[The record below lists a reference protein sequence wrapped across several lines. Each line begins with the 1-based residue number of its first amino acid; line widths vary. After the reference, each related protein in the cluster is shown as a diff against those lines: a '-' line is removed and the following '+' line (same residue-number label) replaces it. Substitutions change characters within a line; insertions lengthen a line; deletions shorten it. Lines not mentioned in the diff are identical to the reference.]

1 MIFCY
6 FLDKNLINMKLS
18 ERLNVLIQA
27 IALSQKSGI
36 LTLDDA
42 VKAKSAIDIISTGT
56 LNQIYV
62 SAINALIEIIVS
74 SQKKGIYSLKD
85 AYMIYLAIN
94 GIEDEL
100 QNEANKINEGMKI
113 KEIDQ
118 TQTHL
123 PNNDSA
129 ETIINVA
136 PKVLK
141 KKS

>member
-1 MIFCY
+1 
-6 FLDKNLINMKLS
+6 MKLS

-100 QNEANKINEGMKI
+100 QNEANKINEEMKI

-123 PNNDSA
+123 SNNDNA